1 MRSCGIPRFAA
12 FRIANSLNA
21 LVTIG
26 TLGMPIFSV
35 VMQ

>member
-1 MRSCGIPRFAA
+1 LAA
-12 FRIANSLNA
+12 LRIANSLKA
-21 LVTIG
+21 RVTIG